1 MISRDRRVHNQSKH
15 QKYTETQKK
24 KTITVL
30 MYNNPNDFKSVAS
43 KTKLIKKNEE
53 IKTII
58 HFWDFNPLSEIR
70 PVIYKFAHKR
80 NISYIYILII
90 ISHEQYRLYI

>member
-1 MISRDRRVHNQSKH
+1 MISPTIGGYITNQNTKNIH
-15 QKYTETQKK
+15 KPR

>member
-1 MISRDRRVHNQSKH
+1 MISPTIGGYITNQNTKNIH
-15 QKYTETQKK
+15 KPR

-58 HFWDFNPLSEIR
+58 HFCDFNPLSEIR

>member
-1 MISRDRRVHNQSKH
+1 MISPTIGGYITNQNTKNIH
-15 QKYTETQKK
+15 KPR
-24 KTITVL
+24 KTITAL
-30 MYNNPNDFKSVAS
+30 MYNNPNDFKSFAI

-80 NISYIYILII
+80 NISYIYI
-90 ISHEQYRLYI
+90 YINYYQSGAI